1 MKDERECTVCP
12 DWVTDCVHFDG
23 RIVLLAYG
31 SHGTNHTCDY
41 RLNRARPLVSRPVD
55 FQPCP
60 NEGCPAM
67 LAHGFGQY
75 EDSNWRFRTI
85 EEARAKFHSEAEKLR
100 AVGV

>member
-1 MKDERECTVCP
+1 
-12 DWVTDCVHFDG
+12 
-23 RIVLLAYG
+23 
-31 SHGTNHTCDY
+31 
-41 RLNRARPLVSRPVD
+41 
-55 FQPCP
+55 
-60 NEGCPAM
+60 M